1 MRNSSD
7 IMDILIVQE
16 SDWFDKG
23 PLQSHHLME
32 RLSKRGH
39 KVIVID
45 YEILWQLNK
54 DRRLISRREVFE
66 NVCKAVSGG
75 NVTVIRPSIIKVPM
89 LDYMSLL
96 YTHRKEIKRQ
106 LEDFN
111 PDVIV
116 GFGILN
122 ANIAIK
128 LSRKKGIPF
137 IYYLIDELHRLVP
150 QKYFRYL
157 AWYIESKNMK
167 NADKIL
173 SINEALRDY
182 TIQMG
187 ADKKRTGVIR
197 AGVDLKR
204 FSPDTDGNAI
214 RNKYGIN
221 EDDVVLFFM
230 GLFYKFSGLVEIA
243 LELNRL
249 KDAYPNIKLLIVG
262 KGDYYNELNKIK
274 VQLKDQ
280 LIIIGWQ
287 PYEKIPE
294 LISASDICLLPARCI
309 KIMQNIVPIKMYEY
323 MAMGKP
329 VLSTKLPGVMKEFGE
344 DHGVIYVDKPEDVI
358 KKAVELIENR
368 SIEEE
373 GRKARGFV
381 EKYNW
386 EDIVDE
392 FESILEERK

>member
-1 MRNSSD
+1 MR
-7 IMDILIVQE
+7 ILVVHE

-23 PLQSHHLME
+23 PLQTHHLME

-39 KVIVID
+39 KVIAID
-45 YEILWQLNK
+45 YEILWRLNK
-54 DRRLISRREVFE
+54 DKRLISRREVFE
-66 NVCKAVSGG
+66 NVSKAVNGG
-75 NVTVIRPSIIKVPM
+75 NVTVIRPSIIKVSV
-89 LDYMSLL
+89 LDYISLL

-106 LEDFN
+106 LDDFN

-128 LSRKKGIPF
+128 LSKKKGIPF
-137 IYYLIDELHRLVP
+137 IYYIIDELHRLVP

-157 AWYIESKNMK
+157 ARYIESENMK
-167 NADKIL
+167 NADKII
-173 SINEALRDY
+173 SINEALQDY

-187 ADKKRTGVIR
+187 ADKKRTEVIR

-214 RNKYGIN
+214 RNKYGISG
-221 EDDVVLFFM
+221 DDVVLFFM

-262 KGDYYNELNKIK
+262 KGECYNELKKIK
-274 VQLKDQ
+274 GQLKDQ

-294 LISASDICLLPARCI
+294 LISAADICLLPARRI
-309 KIMQNIVPIKMYEY
+309 KIMQNIVPIKIYEY
-323 MAMGKP
+323 MAMEKP
-329 VLSTKLPGVMKEFGE
+329 AITTKLPGVMKEFGE
-344 DHGVIYVDKPEDVI
+344 GNGVIYVDRPEDVL
-358 KKAVELIENR
+358 KKAIELIENGALQR
-368 SIEEE
+368 Q
-373 GRKARGFV
+373 GLKARRFV
-381 EKYNW
+381 EKNNW
-386 EDIVDE
+386 DDIVDD
-392 FESILEERK
+392 FERVLEEAIKVRGGK